1 MKISHRKKYIYAKI
15 PEKYIEAITKQQA
28 NHLSTMIGT
37 EKFYIIFLKP
47 DTSDRRVYV
56 SHSWNDSAVSEKIDN
71 EELSEYVTSA
81 HTLIKNHLRSEY
93 FEIGVGFFNFNI
105 SVDDAYGDIDDY
117 RKNTLID
124 GLTIY
129 DSKLLGLEDLKL
141 ARELSKN
148 ETL

>member
-1 MKISHRKKYIYAKI
+1 MKINHRKKYIYAKI
-15 PEKYIEAITKQQA
+15 PEKYIETLTKQHA

-47 DTSDRRVYV
+47 DTTETRVYV
-56 SHSWNDSAVSEKIDN
+56 SHSWNDSSISEKINN

-81 HTLIKNHLRSEY
+81 HRLIKSHLRNED

-117 RKNTLID
+117 RKNTIID

-141 ARELSKN
+141 ARELSKK
-148 ETL
+148 